1 MTDNRTDVLYPI
13 AENQSVVPELAIS
26 LDEARDRIDKLHS
39 FVNEC
44 MCQGLDY
51 GLVSGCDKPT
61 LLKPGAEK
69 LCDVFGFS
77 KHIEILSRTE
87 DYSEG
92 FFSYEV
98 KAILVNKRTGTVEAE
113 GVGCCNSRE
122 TRFAEQNPYNIANT
136 LIKIAKKRAFVDAV
150 LSATRSSGIFTQDME
165 DILPVKPTPALAGNK
180 AREGGKPSVRAITQ
194 KQKSYISKLMEQKN
208 IPIEQVREILLNKF
222 KADNLSRLTSPQASD
237 LIKHL
242 QG

>member
-1 MTDNRTDVLYPI
+1 MTNQKSDVLYLS

-26 LDEARDRIDKLHS
+26 LDEARERIEKLHR
-39 FVNEC
+39 FINEC

-51 GLVSGCDKPT
+51 GIVPGCDKPT

-77 KHIEILSRTE
+77 KHIEVLCRTE
-87 DYSEG
+87 DYSKG

-98 KAILVNKRTGTVEAE
+98 KAILINKRTCNVEAE

-136 LIKIAKKRAFVDAV
+136 LIKMAKKRAIVDAV

-165 DILPVKPTPALAGNK
+165 DILPVKPTPAPAENRTQSG
-180 AREGGKPSVRAITQ
+180 RKPAVRAITQ

-222 KADNLSRLTSPQASD
+222 SSDNLSRLTSHQASD